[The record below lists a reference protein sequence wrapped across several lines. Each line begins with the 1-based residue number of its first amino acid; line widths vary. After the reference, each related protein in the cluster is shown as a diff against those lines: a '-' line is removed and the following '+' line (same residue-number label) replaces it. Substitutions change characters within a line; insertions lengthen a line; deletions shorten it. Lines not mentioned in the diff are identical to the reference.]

1 MAWIVVSRIYLYTN
15 GEGEVGMVVSSVD
28 IVMFSFDPDCI
39 FVEGEIT
46 RNKVSLGL

>member
-1 MAWIVVSRIYLYTN
+1 MDWIIESRTPLVTTC
-15 GEGEVGMVVSSVD
+15 EGEVGMVVSSVD